1 MTNEQ
6 YTRERARVL
15 AGVDPS
21 AELLADCERTTR
33 LMIKTSGLPPHYSPL
48 GIWSEEAVKEAFAS
62 FTAERLIGRGQLL
75 AMLQRAPVLPVFR
88 RMLETALRQDLIDRL
103 ERSQSANL
111 YARVN
116 ELLADSGRYSSE
128 GASIG
133 RLWRI
138 AGSTAEPFTGD
149 DRVLASIAWSLGEF
163 NVIRYKADAK
173 KLSPLLETDE
183 LIRLLDGLLAAGAMD
198 IATVCRA
205 LKLRFGLDDP
215 TEAAP
220 LDKEMPAKG
229 LGVDPEIAVLRREAA
244 TAAIAE
250 LSERQLQVLIGD
262 ERGEGTREIA
272 LRLGCSTGT
281 VSHER
286 REIGV
291 VLARL
296 GGDDPAVLKEILD
309 ALLIGEE

>member
-6 YTRERARVL
+6 YKRERAQVL
-15 AGVDPS
+15 TGADPS
-21 AELLADCERTTR
+21 GELLAECLRTTR
-33 LMIKTSGLPPHYSPL
+33 LMIKTSGLPPHYSPI
-48 GIWSEEAVKEAFAS
+48 GVWNEEAVEEAFAN
-62 FTAERLIGRGQLL
+62 FITERLIGRGQLL

-116 ELLADSGRYSSE
+116 ELLAGSERYRAD
-128 GASIG
+128 GAGAG
-133 RLWRI
+133 RLWRLSD
-138 AGSTAEPFTGD
+138 GTADPFTGD
-149 DRVLASIAWSLGEF
+149 DRALASTAWSLGDF
-163 NVIRYKADAK
+163 TVIRYKAEAR
-173 KLSPLLETDE
+173 KLSPLLDSNE
-183 LIRLLDGLLAAGAMD
+183 LTRFLDGLLATGAMD
-198 IATVCRA
+198 IATISRA
-205 LKLRFGLDDP
+205 LKLRFTLDDP
-215 TEAAP
+215 TQAAP
-220 LDKEMPAKG
+220 LDANMPAEG
-229 LGVDPEIAVLRREAA
+229 LGIDPEVAALRRETA
-244 TAAIAE
+244 TVAIAE
-250 LSERQLQVLIGD
+250 LSERQLQVLIGGA
-262 ERGEGTREIA
+262 RGESTREIA
-272 LRLGCSTGT
+272 LRLECSTGT